1 MSIRQRKEIGYWFL
15 LILGLTLNTFQVY
28 KYLTGQLVYSNLE
41 LVVLVVGVAFNFAP
55 KFILNMFE
63 KVITKKE

>member
-1 MSIRQRKEIGYWFL
+1 MSIRQRKEIAYWFL

-28 KYLTGQLVYSNLE
+28 KYVTGQLVYSNLE